1 MEHIRMKIIIRIA
14 PMKLASSSLK
24 SRETEIH
31 ITVVFVDILD
41 DGSSDLCKL
50 SVFII
55 DLFNLLEVGW
65 IFLNEYL

>member
-1 MEHIRMKIIIRIA
+1 MKIIIRIA